1 MTLDESQIGEL
12 KKLMIMSAKL
22 QNLAN
27 AAIVLE
33 NGEMIASAAS
43 LVASNFDAT
52 AHSERMLV
60 QEVGITK
67 GTNYTPG
74 LDLISVVEPCLMCM
88 SAASQAG
95 YNKIYY
101 IIQAKRYSD
110 KIPFMTDTL
119 LVDKDDVA
127 SKFLEPMELIHL
139 SQFEEEFCS
148 IFEESM
154 GSFLN

>member
-1 MTLDESQIGEL
+1 MNLSKEHKSEL
-12 KKLMIMSAKL
+12 IKLMILSAEK

-27 AAIVLE
+27 AGIVLE

-43 LVASNFDAT
+43 LVASNCDAT

-74 LDLISVVEPCLMCM
+74 LDLITVVEPCLMCM

-101 IIQAKRYSD
+101 IIPAKKYVE

-119 LVDKDDVA
+119 EVEKEDVA

-139 SQFEEEFCS
+139 NELEDEFC
-148 IFEESM
+148 IVFEESM
-154 GSFLN
+154 STFLD